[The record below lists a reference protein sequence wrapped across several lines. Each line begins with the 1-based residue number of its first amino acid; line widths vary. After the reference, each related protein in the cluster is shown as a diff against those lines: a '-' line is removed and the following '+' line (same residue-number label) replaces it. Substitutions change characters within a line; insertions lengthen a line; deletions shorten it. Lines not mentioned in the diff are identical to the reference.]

1 MKNTL
6 LLFASL
12 VLFSCSNN
20 EEENNTP
27 NASIPE
33 VTTSP
38 VFSIALTSAS
48 SGCNFISDGGSR
60 ITHGG
65 LVWNTSPN
73 PTTAVTTKTIRN
85 YVEGAVV
92 VGSDDFHT
100 MTGLSAN
107 TIYYVRAYA
116 TNSVGT
122 AYGNEISFTTGAIQL
137 PGVHTNPVE
146 DTTNSTALSG
156 GDILIDGGG
165 SVSARGVVWS
175 TLDNPTIALPT
186 KTTDGSGL
194 GSFNS
199 NLTGL
204 SENTTYYVRAYATNS
219 AGTSY
224 GNTRIFRKQPS
235 YPSGTVFCNGWT
247 QVVDVINPSTGKTWM
262 DRNLGAS
269 RRGDEAI
276 GMTDNQAYG
285 DLYQWGRR
293 ADGHQCRNSTTT
305 TTLSSTDQPSHGSF
319 IISPDLYITNFDWR
333 SSFNNNLWQGV
344 NGVNNPCPN
353 GYRLPT
359 ASELDSEMTSW
370 GPGNGAYPNNFTSPL
385 NWTKGG
391 SRGTDGSGGV
401 ALNGFYWSSTISGG
415 VLYYSEV
422 KIFFIS
428 SNLSRRIDQD
438 DRGRGLSVRCIKN

>member
-1 MKNTL
+1 MKKIFL
-6 LLFASL
+6 LLASII
-12 VLFSCSNN
+12 LFSCSNN

-33 VTTSP
+33 VTTIP
-38 VFSIALTSAS
+38 IYSISLTSAG
-48 SGCNFISDGGSR
+48 SGGNFISDGGSR
-60 ITHGG
+60 ITQGG
-65 LVWNTSPN
+65 LVWSTSPN
-73 PTTAVTTKTIRN
+73 PTTALTTRTINN
-85 YVEGAVV
+85 YGQGVFV
-92 VGSDDFHT
+92 VGNNFADT

-122 AYGNEISFTTGAIQL
+122 AYGNEISFTTLAIQL
-137 PGVHTNPVE
+137 PGVFTNTVE
-146 DTTNSTALSG
+146 DVTNSSARSG
-156 GDILIDGGG
+156 GTIGSDGGG
-165 SVSARGVVWS
+165 SVSVRGVVWS

-204 SENTTYYVRAYATNS
+204 SENTTYYIRAYATNS

-247 QVVDVINPSTGKTWM
+247 QVVDVINPRTGKTWM

-269 RRGDEAI
+269 RRGVEPP

-293 ADGHQCRNSTTT
+293 ADGHQCRNSSTT
-305 TTLSSTDQPSHGSF
+305 TTLSSTDQPSHSSF
-319 IISPDLYITNFDWR
+319 IINPDININNFDWR
-333 SSFNNNLWQGV
+333 SSPNNNLWQGI
-344 NGVNNPCPN
+344 NGINNPCPN
-353 GYRLPT
+353 GYRIPT
-359 ASELDSEMTSW
+359 LSELDSEIMSW
-370 GPGNGAYPNNFTSPL
+370 GPGSSAQPNSFTSPL
-385 NWTKGG
+385 NWTRGG
-391 SRGTDGSGGV
+391 SRTTTGAVVGTF
-401 ALNGFYWSSTISGG
+401 GFYWSSTLVGSGTAPRI
-415 VLYYSEV
+415 L
-422 KIFFIS
+422 FFQ
-428 SNLSRRIDQD
+428 SNITKNIDRD